1 MSLKNR
7 PPSLFFLKAEARR
20 APLIGRVLH
29 RGQSQ
34 AVNGFQGTAPAGAKA
49 PLTRAAASVTE
60 KGRLN
65 LTLIFLAVILRNL
78 LFTTVFFFSSFQ
90 PLCVYLFQTV
100 PKEKFLSAM
109 EGGLIRMSQT
119 RGISAAACQLC
130 CCSLR
135 CDNVKPLAR
144 PFKREKKEEKKRH
157 QWAVGFG
164 DLNTHTD
171 CKVGN
176 V

>member
-34 AVNGFQGTAPAGAKA
+34 AVNGFQGTASAGAKA

-60 KGRLN
+60 EGRLN

-78 LFTTVFFFSSFQ
+78 LFTTLFFPPSN
-90 PLCVYLFQTV
+90 LFVCIYFKRCQ
-100 PKEKFLSAM
+100 KEKFLSAM

-119 RGISAAACQLC
+119 RGIGAAACQLC

-144 PFKREKKEEKKRH
+144 PFKREKKGEKN
-157 QWAVGFG
+157 ATNGP
-164 DLNTHTD
+164 LALEA
-171 CKVGN
+171 
-176 V
+176 

>member
-1 MSLKNR
+1 MLLKVFNFKSAILSASRFTRAPLNVSLKNR

-34 AVNGFQGTAPAGAKA
+34 AVNGFQGTASAGAKA

-78 LFTTVFFFSSFQ
+78 LFTTLFFFPSN
-90 PLCVYLFQTV
+90 LFV
-100 PKEKFLSAM
+100 C
-109 EGGLIRMSQT
+109 IY
-119 RGISAAACQLC
+119 
-130 CCSLR
+130 
-135 CDNVKPLAR
+135 
-144 PFKREKKEEKKRH
+144 FKRCQRRNSSAPWKAASLE
-157 QWAVGFG
+157 
-164 DLNTHTD
+164 
-171 CKVGN
+171 
-176 V
+176 